1 MHGHSIFLRVRR
13 RIENESV
20 MSLRLNHHCPM
31 DKLQAACVVALWSKD
46 GCMIHSFD
54 SFIQLQLSLAKKV
67 AFLCLCENTCMLH
80 RPFVPLR
87 PTATDLSKPSNEDK
101 WFNIHSTIE
110 SIHPNSYSYSC
121 IYPYIQCT
129 ALHSKRTAYPQST
142 IHYPQST
149 IKNQYNDLCVPNLQ
163 TLWVPLTFHPS
174 LDHPIRLDQCPM

>member
-1 MHGHSIFLRVRR
+1 MHGHGIFLRVRR

-87 PTATDLSKPSNEDK
+87 PTATDLSNPPNGKNGSTSIPQLSPSIQIHIHIHVYIHI
-101 WFNIHSTIE
+101 FNA
-110 SIHPNSYSYSC
+110 
-121 IYPYIQCT
+121 QRCT
-129 ALHSKRTAYPQST
+129 PKEQH
-142 IHYPQST
+142 IHYPQLKIST
-149 IKNQYNDLCVPNLQ
+149 
-163 TLWVPLTFHPS
+163 TTFAF
-174 LDHPIRLDQCPM
+174 PISKPCGFH